1 MAAAWGVLPSPFDDA
16 RWLVA
21 LCSLALL
28 PAALL
33 FPGPRREKLALGVLL
48 AANPIVVRAA
58 WFGTADAP
66 TLLLLVLAFALVLR
80 RAARAGPGSRSAR
93 RS

>member
-1 MAAAWGVLPSPFDDA
+1 M

-21 LCSLALL
+21 LASLALL

-66 TLLLLVLAFALVLR
+66 TLLLVVLAFAL
-80 RAARAGPGSRSAR
+80 AAPPARRAGPASRSAR